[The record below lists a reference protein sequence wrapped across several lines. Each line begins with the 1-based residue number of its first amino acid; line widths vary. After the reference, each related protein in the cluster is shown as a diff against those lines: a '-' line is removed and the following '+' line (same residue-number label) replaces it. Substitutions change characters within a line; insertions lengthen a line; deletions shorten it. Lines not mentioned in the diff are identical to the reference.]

1 MNQGDFYHRALQTY
15 TKTFEEMTQVNF
27 REKLAVCFSED
38 ARFKDPFNDVK
49 GHESIL
55 AVFEH
60 MYATLDSPE
69 FQIQSALLE
78 GDKGY
83 IDWRFFFRI
92 GHDGYS
98 QVIEGMSR
106 VRFDEEGRCKEH
118 IDFWDSGEYVYRKV
132 PLLGWFNNLV
142 AKKLSANQ
150 QSKLSD

>member
-1 MNQGDFYHRALQTY
+1 MNQDNFYHQALQAY
-15 TKTFEEMTQVNF
+15 TQTFEQMTRADF

-49 GHESIL
+49 GHEAIL

-60 MYATLDSPE
+60 MYATLHSPE

-78 GDKGY
+78 GSKGY
-83 IDWRFFFRI
+83 IDWRFFFRT
-92 GHDGYS
+92 GHQDYS

-132 PLLGWFNNLV
+132 PVLGWFNNKI
-142 AKKLSANQ
+142 ANKLSAKQ
-150 QSKLSD
+150 LSSL